1 MRQPLIA
8 FALAIVALATG
19 APAQAPAPTAPA
31 ARGPDARA
39 PDARAFVPAVF
50 FGEVFLDM
58 KTLRDQEVL
67 DGLSSSLFGPVLKE
81 VAGNLGFDLQELDQ
95 VRIYLPKPHEQTPV
109 IITDDGKPVLPPREA
124 VSSVL
129 QGSDKVRLPA
139 KTGENFA
146 AEKIAGHDV
155 LLQGARWYG
164 DDPDVWVSP
173 RPGLLVIGARH
184 DVQPVLEGKGKPGV
198 PPGEFLSLTSGKG
211 IVAHVV
217 VQLAPSMLQDIVR
230 ELPQGTVCDE
240 DPPRF
245 VAVRLRSE
253 PPANAGDDPTFVLE
267 ATVRCNQAGKGP
279 AALLAAAKQGIE
291 AGKHHPQ
298 LGALK
303 ALWSKLEVAVDG
315 CDVVARLP
323 LGRAREAVNSIGMFA
338 APLWTMRRA
347 EAAAVEARAVATPA
361 TEEKPAGGGR

>member
-1 MRQPLIA
+1 MRPLLTALALAA
-8 FALAIVALATG
+8 FALPAAAL
-19 APAQAPAPTAPA
+19 AQAPSPTPAPRT
-31 ARGPDARA
+31 R
-39 PDARAFVPAVF
+39 DARAFVPAVF

-58 KTLRDQEVL
+58 KTLREQEVL
-67 DGLSSSLFGPVLKE
+67 DGLSSSLFGPLLKQL
-81 VAGNLGFDLQELDQ
+81 AGNFGFDLQELDQ
-95 VRIYLPKPHEQTPV
+95 VRVYLPKPREPAAVYTAADGTTLNPV
-109 IITDDGKPVLPPREA
+109 QREA
-124 VSSVL
+124 VLGVL

-139 KTGENFA
+139 KAGEDFA
-146 AEKIAGHDV
+146 AEKIAGCDV

-164 DDPDVWVSP
+164 EDPDVWVSP

-198 PPGEFLSLTSGKG
+198 PPGEFLSLTSGRG

-217 VQLAPSMLQDIVR
+217 AQLAPSELQDILR

-245 VAVRLRSE
+245 VAVRLRTE
-253 PPANAGDDPTFVLE
+253 APANAGDDPTFVLE

-279 AALLAAAKQGIE
+279 AALLAAAQQGIE
-291 AGKHHPQ
+291 AGKHHPH

-323 LGRAREAVNSIGMFA
+323 LGRARDAVNSLGMFA
-338 APLWTMRRA
+338 APLWAMRQA
-347 EAAAVEARAVATPA
+347 EAAAMEARAAAVPA
-361 TEEKPAGGGR
+361 PAPAPVPQPQGGR